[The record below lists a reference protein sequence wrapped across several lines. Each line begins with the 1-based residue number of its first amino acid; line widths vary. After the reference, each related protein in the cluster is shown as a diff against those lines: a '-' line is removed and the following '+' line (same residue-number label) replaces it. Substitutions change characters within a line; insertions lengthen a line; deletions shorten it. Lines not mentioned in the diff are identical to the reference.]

1 MRMSKSKRWI
11 VGLVVLVVLGVGI
24 KEGRHYVFVDNFDVV
39 EEGVLYRTGQPK
51 PYQLARLIEEYG
63 IKTVI
68 NTREEHAP
76 EELMAKEL
84 AVCEAAGIKMVRMSM
99 PGDGR
104 GTYDQ
109 YREALALLDDPESL
123 PALVHCARG
132 THRTGAI
139 VGSYRVLRQGW
150 EPAAAIEEMTKYRFK
165 TEDHE
170 LVPHLEKFWAEAK
183 KDGLAGDPQPE
194 IE

>member
-1 MRMSKSKRWI
+1 MSNWNSWKRWA
-11 VGLVVLVVLGVGI
+11 VGFGVLAAVVLGI

-76 EELMAKEL
+76 EELMAKEQ
-84 AVCEAAGIKMVRMSM
+84 AVCEAAGTLMVRMSM

-104 GTYDQ
+104 GTYAQ
-109 YREALALLDDPESL
+109 YQEALALLDDPERL
-123 PALVHCARG
+123 PVLVHCARG

-150 EPAAAIEEMTKYRFK
+150 EPAAAVEEMTNYRFK
-165 TEDHE
+165 PEDHA
-170 LVPHLEKFWAEAK
+170 LVPHLEQFWAEAK
-183 KDGLAGDPQPE
+183 KAGFE
-194 IE
+194 SGNH